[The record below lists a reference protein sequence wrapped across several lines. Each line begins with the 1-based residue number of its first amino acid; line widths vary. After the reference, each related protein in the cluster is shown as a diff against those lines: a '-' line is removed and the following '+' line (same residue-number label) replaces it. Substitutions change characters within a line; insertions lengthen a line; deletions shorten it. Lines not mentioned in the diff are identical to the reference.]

1 MDHLVQKWGMTG
13 FTIKVIGLISM
24 VLDHIHEMFW
34 TAGAPV
40 WLTEAGRTAAP
51 LFLFLTAQGM
61 EHTSDRK
68 KYLGRLLG
76 GFWFMN
82 LVSPQVEKFFP
93 SETALVNNI
102 FGTLFLCALYIALTD
117 IFVRGLQQRNSFR
130 AAGAALAVLL
140 TFAANLAVLV
150 ILPYA
155 PAAAAAILTFVP
167 LPLMTE
173 GGIWF
178 VFLGVAFYWL
188 KDSRFLPVI
197 PLAMLSWL
205 SFWSGDGIQP
215 WMLSA
220 SVPMLLYNGR
230 EGRKMKYF
238 FYIFYPAH
246 IYVLYIGAFFFTRE

>member
-13 FTIKVIGLISM
+13 FTVKVIGLISM

-102 FGTLFLCALYIALTD
+102 FGTLFLCALYIA
-117 IFVRGLQQRNSFR
+117 
-130 AAGAALAVLL
+130 
-140 TFAANLAVLV
+140 
-150 ILPYA
+150 
-155 PAAAAAILTFVP
+155 
-167 LPLMTE
+167 
-173 GGIWF
+173 
-178 VFLGVAFYWL
+178 
-188 KDSRFLPVI
+188 
-197 PLAMLSWL
+197 
-205 SFWSGDGIQP
+205 
-215 WMLSA
+215 
-220 SVPMLLYNGR
+220 
-230 EGRKMKYF
+230 
-238 FYIFYPAH
+238 
-246 IYVLYIGAFFFTRE
+246 